1 MSSDWFLTCWRVLLE
16 YLPQN
21 QVESDGRL
29 VHASP
34 NGPPQQFNV
43 SFQVVP
49 EELWEV
55 SGTDVYLDKLHQALH
70 GTLGNYTH

>member
-1 MSSDWFLTCWRVLLE
+1 MSYALTCWRVVLE

-21 QVESDGRL
+21 KVDSDGRL
-29 VHASP
+29 VYASP
-34 NGPPQQFNV
+34 NRPPQQFNV

-49 EELWEV
+49 QELWEV
-55 SGTDVYLDKLHQALH
+55 AGTDVYLDKLHQALH